1 MRIASSP
8 TIALFGAALAFAPLP
23 AQVPDSSAGVK
34 AVLAAETAFWQ
45 GEMTGD
51 TVAMARLM
59 APNFVVVYPG
69 QGAVD
74 RPGLLGMIRPDTAG
88 ETEEIGNWHFM
99 DYGSTI
105 IGVGDYVTV
114 MQGETQRSQVF
125 DTWMKQGT
133 GWQLVFSVVAAV
145 PGAAPGQ

>member
-1 MRIASSP
+1 MHIARWL
-8 TIALFGAALAFAPLP
+8 TTALFGAALALTSLS

-34 AVLAAETAFWQ
+34 AVLAAETAYWQ

-59 APNFVVVYPG
+59 APNYVVVYPG

-74 RPGLLGMIRPDTAG
+74 RRGLLGMIRPDTAG

-105 IGVGDYVTV
+105 VAVGDYVTV
-114 MQGETQRSQVF
+114 MQGQIGRSQVF

-133 GWQLVFSVVAAV
+133 GWQLVFSVSATV
-145 PGAAPGQ
+145 PGPAAGQ

>member
-1 MRIASSP
+1 MLIAHQSGVVLLGSV
-8 TIALFGAALAFAPLP
+8 LALASIS
-23 AQVPDSSAGVK
+23 AQVPDTSAGVK
-34 AVLAAETAFWQ
+34 AVLAAETAYWQ

-59 APNFVVVYPG
+59 APNYVAVYPG

-99 DYGSTI
+99 DYGNTI
-105 IGVGDYVTV
+105 VAVGDYVTV
-114 MQGETQRSQVF
+114 VQGQTSRSQVF
-125 DTWMKQGT
+125 DTWMKQAT
-133 GWQLVFSVVAAV
+133 GWQVVFSVVAGIPNPPA
-145 PGAAPGQ
+145 GN